1 MIQQDPSFSLYTF
14 SIAICNIYRIYQIF
28 ATEDVQQLMLILPFI
43 WRQQYSQDFS
53 AISVRCQ

>member
-14 SIAICNIYRIYQIF
+14 SIAICNIYQIF
-28 ATEDVQQLMLILPFI
+28 ATEDVQQLLLILPFI